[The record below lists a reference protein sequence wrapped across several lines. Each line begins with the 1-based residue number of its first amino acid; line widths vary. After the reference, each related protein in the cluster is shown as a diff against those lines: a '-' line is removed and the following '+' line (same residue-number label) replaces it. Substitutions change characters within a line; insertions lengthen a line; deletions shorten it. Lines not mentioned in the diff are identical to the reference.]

1 MKAKKI
7 LSILLV
13 FVLCFSVFA
22 GCKSGRDKNSN
33 TTPQGGSG
41 GQEEL
46 ENPSIRTSHIQSGK
60 VGWQVCW
67 HLLKNRQRNRKT
79 LSEWGDNKNGEPDDC
94 EFDGVNTIYHKG
106 NSDKKRVI

>member
-46 ENPSIRTSHIQSGK
+46 EDPSIRTSHISEWQSGLAS
-60 VGWQVCW
+60 
-67 HLLKNRQRNRKT
+67 LLASLEKQTTKPEDT
-79 LSEWGDNKNGEPDDC
+79 P
-94 EFDGVNTIYHKG
+94 
-106 NSDKKRVI
+106 